1 MIRSIITVT
10 FAILALAVPV
20 SNGFSKIIPRAATSP
35 ADAWSYADLA
45 DLFLPAP
52 TVLRAKITA
61 ATPLKGAATAPGAT
75 RFYVEANVLV
85 LIRGTNGI
93 TPRLAWLVDVMP
105 DSRNRLPKLAKAE
118 VLIAARPVPGR
129 PGFVQ
134 LIARDAQVPWSPALE
149 TRVRAVVASAVA
161 PDATPAVTG
170 IANAF
175 HSPGT
180 VIGEGETQIF
190 LATSDDS
197 PVSLTVL
204 SRPGQPKSWAFAA
217 GEIVDEAAAPP
228 AKDTL
233 AWYRLACT
241 LPSSLPD
248 AATTDL
254 APTDAEAA
262 RGDYAFVMQALG
274 SCPRVRQR

>member
-1 MIRSIITVT
+1 MIRLKTT
-10 FAILALAVPV
+10 AALALAATVFPV
-20 SNGFSKIIPRAATSP
+20 NSGYTKIIPPAITSP
-35 ADAWSYADLA
+35 AESWNYADIA
-45 DLFLPAP
+45 DLFAAAP
-52 TVLRAKITA
+52 IVLRAKITA

-93 TPRLAWLVDVMP
+93 APKLAWLVDVMP
-105 DSRNRLPKLAKAE
+105 DSRNRLPKLNKAE
-118 VLIAARPVPGR
+118 VLIAARPVAGR
-129 PGFVQ
+129 PGFIQ
-134 LIARDAQVPWSPALE
+134 LLARDGQVPWSPALE
-149 TRVRAVVASAVA
+149 TRVRGVVGSAVA
-161 PDATPAVTG
+161 ADAPPAVTG
-170 IANAF
+170 IASAF

-190 LATSDDS
+190 LATADDS

-233 AWYRLACT
+233 AWYRLACF
-241 LPSSLPD
+241 LPRQLPD
-248 AATTDL
+248 AATADL
-254 APTDAEAA
+254 APTDSEAA

-274 SCPRVRQR
+274 ACPRTRQR